1 MKVTKRQVLEYL
13 AGFQEAVQAER
24 RAVAEESRAKGQL
37 MLAAGCEVNP
47 WNLYGVLS
55 TEIPRAM
62 EVVRYYGPDEVDL
75 GADDE
80 QEASGD
86 GVQ

>member
-1 MKVTKRQVLEYL
+1 MKIAKRQVLEYL

-24 RAVAEESRAKGQL
+24 RAVADESRAKGQL
-37 MLAAGCEVNP
+37 ILAAGCEVNP
-47 WNLYGVLS
+47 WNLYSILS
-55 TEIPRAM
+55 KEIPQAM

-75 GADDE
+75 GAD
-80 QEASGD
+80 QEREESGD